1 MVWFFPEACTV
12 VWGLSLGVWLSARVP
27 VDLWQWQQEGKLPG
41 EGANRIVWLW
51 IRWFC
56 WGSWSNGCAK
66 RCDRALAWLQNCPS
80 LWVLHLGTWPSPA
93 PTYKGIGHLGQG
105 AWVQMTTNFFWQ
117 TSGYHC
123 FTGVPIFLVCFCS
136 FWEHGGGSKLQVLT
150 YKEAIKDLE
159 NAGEVNVKLS
169 MHSLDKQEGSNDI
182 TFTSQKKVCFVLDQP
197 KESKRKKV
205 GSRVQPHLSS
215 SSLFL
220 FLLSQPVNPIIFHIL
235 ASLLFLFYNVFKL
248 NNVWNHFSL
257 SSSVPRHLA
266 QLWHLVPSLCW
277 QSYAPLRIWK
287 SHGGWGLWLLKKIW
301 DPKSTKQPIIAYF
314 KYFNL
319 HWSFGK

>member
-1 MVWFFPEACTV
+1 
-12 VWGLSLGVWLSARVP
+12 
-27 VDLWQWQQEGKLPG
+27 
-41 EGANRIVWLW
+41 
-51 IRWFC
+51 
-56 WGSWSNGCAK
+56 
-66 RCDRALAWLQNCPS
+66 
-80 LWVLHLGTWPSPA
+80 
-93 PTYKGIGHLGQG
+93 
-105 AWVQMTTNFFWQ
+105 
-117 TSGYHC
+117 
-123 FTGVPIFLVCFCS
+123 
-136 FWEHGGGSKLQVLT
+136 VLT

-248 NNVWNHFSL
+248 NNV
-257 SSSVPRHLA
+257 
-266 QLWHLVPSLCW
+266 
-277 QSYAPLRIWK
+277 
-287 SHGGWGLWLLKKIW
+287 
-301 DPKSTKQPIIAYF
+301 
-314 KYFNL
+314 
-319 HWSFGK
+319 

>member
-1 MVWFFPEACTV
+1 M
-12 VWGLSLGVWLSARVP
+12 GVEVNCRCWPTKRPS
-27 VDLWQWQQEGKLPG
+27 
-41 EGANRIVWLW
+41 RIWKMQGRSMW
-51 IRWFC
+51 NCPCIRW
-56 WGSWSNGCAK
+56 
-66 RCDRALAWLQNCPS
+66 
-80 LWVLHLGTWPSPA
+80 
-93 PTYKGIGHLGQG
+93 
-105 AWVQMTTNFFWQ
+105 TN
-117 TSGYHC
+117 S
-123 FTGVPIFLVCFCS
+123 
-136 FWEHGGGSKLQVLT
+136 
-150 YKEAIKDLE
+150 
-159 NAGEVNVKLS
+159 
-169 MHSLDKQEGSNDI
+169 